1 MEAIGYEEV
10 FVHIQ
15 ESSARDEPGIRV
27 KGCGNANLV
36 ECVEKYST
44 GVVKV
49 LWKAHVNWTGE
60 AMHLRILLDRE
71 LLCDLLGKDW
81 RIGLAPLKVWE
92 KIIPAP

>member
-1 MEAIGYEEV
+1 VQSKRTFSVY
-10 FVHIQ
+10 IQ
-15 ESSARDEPGIRV
+15 ESSTRNEPSIRV
-27 KGCGNANLV
+27 EGGWNTNFV
-36 ECVEKYST
+36 ECIKQHST